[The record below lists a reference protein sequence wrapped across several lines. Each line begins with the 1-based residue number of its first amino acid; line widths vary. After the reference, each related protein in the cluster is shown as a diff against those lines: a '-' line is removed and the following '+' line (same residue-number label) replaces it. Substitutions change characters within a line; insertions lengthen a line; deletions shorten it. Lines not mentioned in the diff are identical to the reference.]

1 MWCDFIR
8 GEIQGQEGILEPVT
22 HSEWA
27 APVVPI
33 VKQDGSVRLCGD
45 YKLTINRAAVV
56 ERYPLPRIEDMLSCL
71 AKGKVFTKLDLS
83 HAYMQLALDPESK
96 RYVTISTQKGLFQ
109 YSRLPF
115 GISSAPAIFQRT
127 MERVLHGIPNTI
139 VYIDDIL
146 VTGASDKEHLETLE
160 KVLSKLEESGM
171 RLKRSKCVF
180 MVPSVEYLG
189 HHISAEGIRPT
200 EDKKKAILEAPAPQ
214 NVSQLRS
221 FLGLINFYG
230 KFLRNLADTLAPLY
244 KLLQKKE
251 KWQWGPSQERAFKEA
266 KAQLTSPCL
275 LAHFDPGE
283 KLILSC
289 DASPYGIGAVLSHQF
304 EDGVEKPIAY
314 ASRSLAP
321 AEKKYAH
328 IEKEGLAVIYGVKRF
343 HQYLWGRPFTVY
355 SDHKPLQ
362 YLFSESRPVP
372 VMASGRIM
380 RWALTLSAYE
390 YRIVYRSAGK
400 QGNADGLSRLPVEEA
415 PEVVPLPGDL
425 VLMMEALADTDSP
438 VTVTT
443 IRSATARDN
452 VLSKVRELIIKGWP
466 AGKVLGQEFEQYS
479 RKAMELSVQD
489 GCVLWGSRVVIPLA
503 LRPVVIQMLHEG
515 HPGTSR
521 MKALARGVVW
531 WPGMDVELESKVKTC
546 GACQA
551 NQKSPPQA
559 PLHPWE
565 WPSKPWSRLHIDFA
579 GPFLGRTFLIVV
591 DAHSKWLEVTPVS
604 STSSQQVVRVLR
616 NLFSTHGL
624 PDVIVSDN
632 GTAFT
637 CVEFETFMKRN
648 GIRHVRCAPY
658 HPSSNG
664 LAERAVQ
671 TFKEAVKKTKGDI
684 DVRIARFLFQY
695 RITPHATTGQSPA
708 FLLLRRQPRSALDLM
723 VPDVGSRVR
732 KSQERQKV
740 NHDQGVKVRLFS
752 VGDAVFMKNFSGSPK
767 WIPGRVI
774 ANRGP
779 LSLVIQLDNGS
790 KVNRH
795 VDHVRVREQEGD
807 NAGEEEE
814 ADGDILPPPESAEP
828 DPEVPAD
835 RQELPPQAPVMEEVP
850 IPTAG
855 GAAPALRRSTRTHY
869 PPERYGWNLR
879 REECSN
885 WLIIE
890 HATGHG
896 ACAVTSLGNT

>member
-1 MWCDFIR
+1 
-8 GEIQGQEGILEPVT
+8 
-22 HSEWA
+22 
-27 APVVPI
+27 
-33 VKQDGSVRLCGD
+33 
-45 YKLTINRAAVV
+45 
-56 ERYPLPRIEDMLSCL
+56 
-71 AKGKVFTKLDLS
+71 
-83 HAYMQLALDPESK
+83 
-96 RYVTISTQKGLFQ
+96 
-109 YSRLPF
+109 
-115 GISSAPAIFQRT
+115 
-127 MERVLHGIPNTI
+127 
-139 VYIDDIL
+139 
-146 VTGASDKEHLETLE
+146 
-160 KVLSKLEESGM
+160 
-171 RLKRSKCVF
+171 
-180 MVPSVEYLG
+180 
-189 HHISAEGIRPT
+189 
-200 EDKKKAILEAPAPQ
+200 
-214 NVSQLRS
+214 
-221 FLGLINFYG
+221 
-230 KFLRNLADTLAPLY
+230 
-244 KLLQKKE
+244 
-251 KWQWGPSQERAFKEA
+251 
-266 KAQLTSPCL
+266 
-275 LAHFDPGE
+275 
-283 KLILSC
+283 
-289 DASPYGIGAVLSHQF
+289 
-304 EDGVEKPIAY
+304 
-314 ASRSLAP
+314 
-321 AEKKYAH
+321 
-328 IEKEGLAVIYGVKRF
+328 
-343 HQYLWGRPFTVY
+343 
-355 SDHKPLQ
+355 
-362 YLFSESRPVP
+362 
-372 VMASGRIM
+372 
-380 RWALTLSAYE
+380 
-390 YRIVYRSAGK
+390 
-400 QGNADGLSRLPVEEA
+400 
-415 PEVVPLPGDL
+415 
-425 VLMMEALADTDSP
+425 
-438 VTVTT
+438 
-443 IRSATARDN
+443 
-452 VLSKVRELIIKGWP
+452 
-466 AGKVLGQEFEQYS
+466 
-479 RKAMELSVQD
+479 
-489 GCVLWGSRVVIPLA
+489 
-503 LRPVVIQMLHEG
+503 
-515 HPGTSR
+515 

-551 NQKSPPQA
+551 NRKSPPQA

-637 CVEFETFMKRN
+637 SVEFETFMKRN

-671 TFKEAVKKTKGDI
+671 TFKEAMKKTKGDI

-752 VGDAVFMKNFSGSPK
+752 VGDAVFVKNFSGSPK

-807 NAGEEEE
+807 NAGEGEE